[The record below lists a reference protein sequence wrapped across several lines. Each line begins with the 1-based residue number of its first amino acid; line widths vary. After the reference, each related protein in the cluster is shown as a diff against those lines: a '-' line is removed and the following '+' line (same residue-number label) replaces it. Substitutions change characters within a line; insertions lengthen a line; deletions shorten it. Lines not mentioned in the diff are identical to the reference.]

1 MHFWCLL
8 IKVNDFA
15 FDEDAVL
22 WPETTCLD
30 GWVVLGGWVVW
41 WVGGWLA
48 GFSEN
53 IAISAPNWSWGR
65 GWG

>member
-22 WPETTCLD
+22 WLETTCLD
-30 GWVVLGGWVVW
+30 WWVVVVGLVVVVGWV
-41 WVGGWLA
+41 A

-53 IAISAPNWSWGR
+53 IAISAPN
-65 GWG
+65 

>member
-8 IKVNDFA
+8 INENNFA

-30 GWVVLGGWVVW
+30 GWVVLGGWADG
-41 WVGGWLA
+41 WVA
-48 GFSEN
+48 GFPEN
-53 IAISAPNWSWGR
+53 IAISAPN
-65 GWG
+65 